1 MAYIGFGKCSKYYL
15 YILLIFSCQF
25 ICDLFYLYSEDLNKD
40 KENGNK
46 IPNINSYNLNNHHL
60 VLNFILSFA
69 YIICGLIYFIIYKKY
84 EKHKKGEKSILKVNE
99 MKTRYLGEKLPS
111 IKLSIFFIGF
121 FFSLTFVLNTFLES
135 LKLDVKI
142 WSLEIIILILLY
154 QNIVNN
160 NIDFHQKV
168 TLSIFVSILFI
179 LQIITL
185 ILPLTNHHCT
195 TDECKEKY
203 LSDNNLFQVIYKKYG
218 KTIYIPIILAL
229 YIIDLSVR
237 NYSWV
242 KSKYLMDIRSI
253 PIYKILFLTGFM
265 GCILISILFYIVSY
279 IFPCKIL
286 FNVNKEG
293 NYVYYEKNETVD
305 FSKYFCLII
314 DYEEKNKKLYLYYD
328 NFSIFFRNIKNLQN
342 KSIEIVKIF
351 GYLLLRIIFAFSQMA
366 ILKNLNPIS
375 VIFNFNF
382 NSFIIRLI
390 SYIRN
395 GAKEEYLLASQF
407 ILLEVTELL
416 AIIANMIY
424 LGMIEIRIWK
434 LDYDSSQSI
443 EIRGI
448 NDYKQ
453 SLEIIDLEDQSID
466 EDDIEDKKDESK
478 VNLNN

>member
-1 MAYIGFGKCSKYYL
+1 MAYIGFGKCSKYYF
-15 YILLIFSCQF
+15 YILLIFICQF
-25 ICDLFYLYSEDLNKD
+25 ICDLFYLYSEDINKDKD
-40 KENGNK
+40 KENE
-46 IPNINSYNLNNHHL
+46 IANINSYNLNEHHL

-69 YIICGLIYFIIYKKY
+69 YIICGLIYFRIYKKY

-99 MKTRYLGEKLPS
+99 MKTRYLGEKNPS
-111 IKLSIFFIGF
+111 IKLSLFIIGF
-121 FFSLTFVLNTFLES
+121 FFSLTFVLNTFLAS
-135 LKLDVKI
+135 LELNVNL
-142 WSLEIIILILLY
+142 WSLEIIILISLY
-154 QNIVNN
+154 QNIFNN

-168 TLSIFVSILFI
+168 TVPIFVAILFI

-185 ILPLTNHHCT
+185 ILPTTNHHCT

-218 KTIYIPIILAL
+218 KKIYIPIILVL
-229 YIIDLSVR
+229 YIIDFYVR

-253 PIYKILFLTGFM
+253 PIYKILFLAGFM
-265 GCILISILFYIVSY
+265 GCILIFIIFYISY
-279 IFPCKIL
+279 FFPCKIL

-293 NYVYYEKNETVD
+293 NYVYYEKNETID
-305 FSKYFCLII
+305 FSKYFCHIR

-342 KSIEIVKIF
+342 KSLEILKIF

-395 GAKEEYLLASQF
+395 GAKEEYLLGAQF

-416 AIIANMIY
+416 SIIANMIY

-434 LDYDSSQSI
+434 LNYDLSQSI
-443 EIRGI
+443 GIRGI

-453 SLEIIDLEDQSID
+453 SLEIIDLGDQSIN
-466 EDDIEDKKDESK
+466 EDDIEDKNDESK
-478 VNLNN
+478 VNFNA